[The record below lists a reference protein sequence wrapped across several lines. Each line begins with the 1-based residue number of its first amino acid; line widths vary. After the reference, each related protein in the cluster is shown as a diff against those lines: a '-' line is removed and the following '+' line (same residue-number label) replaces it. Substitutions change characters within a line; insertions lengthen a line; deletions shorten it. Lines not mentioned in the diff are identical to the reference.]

1 MKLIDHVLHIR
12 SLIQQAIDNRF
23 SRLGLEA
30 SEEKELPENTSVGNR
45 EKRNKL
51 EAIIVTHK
59 QTLGDD
65 YAEARK
71 EPSMNVPSR
80 FSIVWQ
86 L

>member
-45 EKRNKL
+45 EKRNRL
-51 EAIIVTHK
+51 EAIIATHK
-59 QTLGDD
+59 QALDDD
-65 YAEARK
+65 YAKARK
-71 EPSMNVPSR
+71 D
-80 FSIVWQ
+80 I
-86 L
+86 

>member
-30 SEEKELPENTSVGNR
+30 SEEKELPENISTGNR

-51 EAIIVTHK
+51 EAIIATHK
-59 QTLGDD
+59 Q
-65 YAEARK
+65 A
-71 EPSMNVPSR
+71 
-80 FSIVWQ
+80 
-86 L
+86 